1 MLSVF
6 LQISLP
12 PNLFN
17 LQTEIQE
24 AMDLF
29 TKMKLDNLQVQPE
42 IYGEL
47 LQGCVY
53 ALDLSTGQQ
62 IHDRI
67 GSSETVSFWLG
78 NTFDFFYSK
87 FDAYSVA
94 SRMFQMVSSK
104 NVFSWAAIIG
114 MNCRMGF
121 CEEALLGLLEL
132 LDSGHFPDN
141 FVVPNALK
149 ACGAFQWIGMGKGIH
164 GYAIKMGYGNG
175 ICVFVSSSLGD
186 MYGKCGAMEDA
197 RMVFDGIPE
206 KNVVTWNSLMVG
218 YVLNGENE
226 KTINYL
232 SASANIAAPD
242 EGKQGHAMA
251 IVEAFNLG
259 SSKVSLIEDAGLVFS
274 KMAEKYAVNWNL
286 IISGYV
292 KNNLKLGKEGLIN
305 CMPFE
310 PNAHIF
316 RSQLAA
322 CREHNKTELTKSIR
336 VGPDNSG
343 NYVALSNAYAAVGQW
358 DKLKNVRHLMKTKGL
373 MNVPGCKSHVFV
385 AGDQSHF
392 KIVEINLTLAL
403 FGSEVLC

>member
-67 GSSETVSFWLG
+67 GSSETCCKS
-78 NTFDFFYSK
+78 
-87 FDAYSVA
+87 
-94 SRMFQMVSSK
+94 
-104 NVFSWAAIIG
+104 
-114 MNCRMGF
+114 MGF

-218 YVLNGENE
+218 Y
-226 KTINYL
+226 L

-274 KMAEKYAVNWNL
+274 KMAEKYA
-286 IISGYV
+286 
-292 KNNLKLGKEGLIN
+292 NNLKLGKEGLIN
-305 CMPFE
+305 
-310 PNAHIF
+310 
-316 RSQLAA
+316 
-322 CREHNKTELTKSIR
+322 SIR

-358 DKLKNVRHLMKTKGL
+358 DKLKNKFCVRNFPTLIVNKLLQRILVTLSGL
-373 MNVPGCKSHVFV
+373 FTSMVNLEQCSAHRKVYLGQYLLPSV
-385 AGDQSHF
+385 ADDIISRTGVIQTNSTCTMSMAKHDH
-392 KIVEINLTLAL
+392 
-403 FGSEVLC
+403 

>member
-67 GSSETVSFWLG
+67 GSSET
-78 NTFDFFYSK
+78 
-87 FDAYSVA
+87 
-94 SRMFQMVSSK
+94 

-121 CEEALLGLLEL
+121 CDEALLGLLEL

-226 KTINYL
+226 KTIKLFCNL
-232 SASANIAAPD
+232 MMES
-242 EGKQGHAMA
+242 
-251 IVEAFNLG
+251 VE
-259 SSKVSLIEDAGLVFS
+259 
-274 KMAEKYAVNWNL
+274 
-286 IISGYV
+286 
-292 KNNLKLGKEGLIN
+292 
-305 CMPFE
+305 P
-310 PNAHIF
+310 
-316 RSQLAA
+316 
-322 CREHNKTELTKSIR
+322 T
-336 VGPDNSG
+336 
-343 NYVALSNAYAAVGQW
+343 
-358 DKLKNVRHLMKTKGL
+358 
-373 MNVPGCKSHVFV
+373 
-385 AGDQSHF
+385 
-392 KIVEINLTLAL
+392 
-403 FGSEVLC
+403 